1 MSNPTHTLEVSLGNL
16 LADAMALGVDETEAM
31 EARAQLAK
39 YLASLDEKVAGLTR
53 RLNQLEE
60 GAA

>member
-1 MSNPTHTLEVSLGNL
+1 MSNRTYTLEVSLGNL
-16 LADAMALGVDETEAM
+16 LADAMALGVDETDEI

-39 YLASLDEKVAGLTR
+39 YLASLDEKVASLTR
-53 RLNQLEE
+53 RLNQLAE